1 MGQWELRHEG
11 KWSEPLGSLQ
21 AGWLGGGWV
30 NSVREKDD
38 EGPDSYF
45 LQEMFFMTNLLLH
58 TFAQVIGTLTM
69 FVGYSDW

>member
-1 MGQWELRHEG
+1 
-11 KWSEPLGSLQ
+11 
-21 AGWLGGGWV
+21 
-30 NSVREKDD
+30 VREKDD